1 MSEKKVFKQKAL
13 LLPFGEQPSV
23 LVLGSRDIF
32 EALNR
37 SPHSSHLSHKKVHL
51 FKELEFRPETKGT
64 AQPIGAQ
71 GGVPSERRGGPPR
84 RRHHTP
90 SDGDEVAAAAAADQ
104 QSDTSVCAADPEW
117 GKQVTERTDAS
128 TCIGG
133 DYCCSARTRTHSPP
147 SHPKPHH
154 PPDRNSRCPS
164 PTCNSSCSSKPAK
177 MENAHTKPTT
187 EVLDNFGVNENTG
200 LTLEQ
205 VKVNVER
212 YGPNAPLPPPKVL
225 AP

>member
-1 MSEKKVFKQKAL
+1 MVAR
-13 LLPFGEQPSV
+13 G
-23 LVLGSRDIF
+23 
-32 EALNR
+32 
-37 SPHSSHLSHKKVHL
+37 
-51 FKELEFRPETKGT
+51 TGT

-90 SDGDEVAAAAAADQ
+90 SDGDEVAAAAADQ
-104 QSDTSVCAADPEW
+104 QSDTSVCAADPECAFIFL
-117 GKQVTERTDAS
+117 QVGETGDGADRLSDAS

-133 DYCCSARTRTHSPP
+133 DYCCSARTHIHSPP
-147 SHPKPHH
+147 PKKPPH

-177 MENAHTKPTT
+177 MENAHTKPVT

-212 YGPNAPLPPPKVL
+212 YGPNGEYECSVSVSSSFQLRAAAYIYIYLFIYLTRRVSICLGRRSNRRRYVSCCCEPCP
-225 AP
+225 